1 MSSNGNVAVKSKLDV
16 KNIALIGIMAAVCC
30 VLGPWQ
36 IPIGPVPISLQIIAV
51 CLCSY
56 ILGAKRGAF
65 AVLVYV
71 LLGMVGLPVFA
82 GASGGVAVLF
92 GPTGG
97 YIIGFIFMAFIS
109 GLFIERFGV
118 KQVYFQVIGLLLG
131 LIVCYLFGTVWF
143 TLVNT
148 KGINFTQALG
158 YCVYPFIPFDVAK
171 IVISIIL
178 GNALRQALNKI
189 NA

>member
-1 MSSNGNVAVKSKLDV
+1 MSSNENVAVKSKPDV

-30 VLGPWQ
+30 VLGPWK
-36 IPIGPVPISLQIIAV
+36 IPIGPVPITLQVMAV
-51 CLCSY
+51 CLSAY
-56 ILGAKRGAF
+56 VLGAKRGAL

-71 LLGMVGLPVFA
+71 LLGLIGLPVFA
-82 GASGGVAVLF
+82 GGSGGVADLF

-118 KQVYFQVIGLLLG
+118 KQIYFHVIGLLLG

-143 TLVNT
+143 TVVNT

-178 GNALRQALNKI
+178 GNALKQALHKI